1 MKIDNIIRLKLTTN
15 EFDDFILFLNNFYWR
30 EKWANT
36 HIKQY
41 QKQEANLQVE
51 WRCTIK
57 IIFHIY
63 IKIWLVGLGTHI
75 LRELNNY
82 YRMYV

>member
-1 MKIDNIIRLKLTTN
+1 MGKHT
-15 EFDDFILFLNNFYWR
+15 Y
-30 EKWANT
+30 
-36 HIKQY
+36 IKQY
-41 QKQEANLQVE
+41 QKQDANLQVA
-51 WRCTIK
+51 WRFTIK